1 MTYTL
6 ESIINIC
13 KPNLYDVIFMNG
25 IARGEVVD
33 NKEEAEIVYSID
45 GDITPFDVD
54 IIVGEYI

>member
-13 KPNLYDVIFMNG
+13 KPNLYDVIFMNA
-25 IARGEVVD
+25 IARGEIVD
-33 NKEEAEIVYSID
+33 NKEEAEVVYSID
-45 GDITPFDVD
+45 GDVTPFDVD